1 MCNYM
6 MSDKTE
12 AERAWF
18 LDLIRGN
25 KLSPYQLQELNEQ
38 DENRKKQLK
47 LEFNQMQQRQKKIS
61 GGLVSFDFEEFFK

>member
-1 MCNYM
+1 

-12 AERAWF
+12 AERSWF

-47 LEFNQMQQRQKKIS
+47 MEFNQMQQRQKKYY